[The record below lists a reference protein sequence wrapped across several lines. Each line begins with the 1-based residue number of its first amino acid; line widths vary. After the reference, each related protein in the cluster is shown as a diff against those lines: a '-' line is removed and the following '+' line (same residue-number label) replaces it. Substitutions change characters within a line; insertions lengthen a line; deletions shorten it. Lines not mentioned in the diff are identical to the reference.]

1 MGLQSFERQLE
12 RMVDGVF
19 RRAFRSRVRPLE
31 LGRRLIREMDAGQT
45 TDDQGHR
52 TGPNHFAVT
61 LHPDD
66 LDELA
71 PVRDVLISEL
81 AEAAREYARSEGWRL
96 PGPVSVEVGPEPSLR
111 PGRYEVVAS
120 VREPRP
126 LTTRGAL
133 VLATGERIDLQGAV
147 VGIGRLT
154 TCEVVRADPNAS
166 RRHAEVRPDGNGWVV
181 VDLGS
186 TNGTRVNGLP
196 VVGDRVL
203 ADGDVIAIGAS
214 SLRFEAR

>member
-1 MGLQSFERQLE
+1 MGLQSLERRLE

-31 LGRRLIREMDAGQT
+31 LGRRLIPEMDTAQT
-45 TDDQGHR
+45 VDAEGR
-52 TGPNHFAVT
+52 RCGPNRFVVQ

-81 AEAAREYARSEGWRL
+81 AEAAREYARSEDWVL
-96 PGPVSVEVGPEPSLR
+96 PGPVSVELTAGERLRVGQFQVTASVHE
-111 PGRYEVVAS
+111 PGRQPAG
-120 VREPRP
+120 
-126 LTTRGAL
+126 GAL
-133 VLATGERIDLQGAV
+133 VLASGERVALAAAV
-147 VGIGRLT
+147 VGLGRLP
-154 TCEVVRADPNAS
+154 TCDVVLADPNAS
-166 RRHAEVRPDGNGWVV
+166 RRHAEVRPTGGGWAV

-196 VVGDRVL
+196 VMGERLL
-203 ADGDVIAIGAS
+203 ADGDLITIGAT